1 VVDRDVW
8 EAVTVLRWHMLHV
21 IHVKKFCPEATW
33 RDHFKTLVLPDVICA
48 SCQDCVDIDLCRD
61 PNLQD

>member
-1 VVDRDVW
+1 
-8 EAVTVLRWHMLHV
+8 VLRWHMLRLV
-21 IHVKKFCPEATW
+21 HVKDSGPDAMW
-33 RDHFKTLVLPDVICA
+33 RDPFKTLVLPGVLCA